1 MNTIDL
7 KEEVR
12 RALKSEWPRFAIEH
26 PRLAAVMDESLL
38 LEPAI
43 EALNDDAEF
52 REAME
57 TAASIGAAGEVVAG
71 VVNNMVNKWLRQLL

>member
-12 RALKSEWPRFAIEH
+12 RAIKTEWPRFAEEH

-57 TAASIGAAGEVVAG
+57 TAASIGAAAEVVAG
-71 VVNNMVNKWLRQLL
+71 VVNNMVYRWLRQLL

>member
-7 KEEVR
+7 KEQVR
-12 RALKSEWPRFAIEH
+12 RALKTEWPAFALDH
-26 PRLAAVMDESLL
+26 PRLAAVLDESLL

-43 EALNDDAEF
+43 EALNDDPDF

-57 TAASIGAAGEVVAG
+57 TAAGIGTAAEAVADVVRG
-71 VVNNMVNKWLRQLL
+71 TINSWLRTLL